1 MSDMKSQVEVAIIGG
16 GISGCSLLYHLTQLG
31 WTDVVLIEKNELTA
45 GSTWHAA
52 GLCTHF
58 SPNPTIMNMRAY
70 SVSTYKEFDDV
81 DFHSCGAMRVTSNE
95 DRMKEF
101 RYVQDVGR
109 ITGYRFDIVDP
120 EEIRALHPLAQ
131 TDGLIG
137 GIYEPFDG
145 HVDPSQATHAFA
157 KRAREAGAEIYRQNP
172 VLDIT
177 QNADS
182 SWRIETQNG
191 MINADTIVN
200 CAGTWARE
208 IGQMMGV
215 DLPIVPMLHQ
225 YLVTDG
231 IPEVDALDKELP
243 IFRDPDQSWY
253 SRQERDGMIIGPYE
267 KPAAPWAVDGV
278 PPEFGMDLLPPDLE
292 RIEDIVADA
301 MERIPVMA
309 EAGIKT
315 VVNGPITFTP
325 DGNTLIGPVYG
336 MRDAWLL
343 TGTSMGVMEGG
354 GAGKLLA
361 EWIVSGSPSMDVLG
375 IDSRRFGAFAETRDY
390 RLAKATDY
398 FERQFAIHYP
408 NEELESA
415 RPCIKPPSYETQAGL
430 GAQFGF
436 AYGWE
441 RANWFATDEIPGEQ
455 VLSWGRTNWHEAVRL
470 ECRAVQETAGLFE
483 LSAFSKFDI
492 VGPGALGK
500 LDSLGSNRPPDRDGA
515 LCLTYALSPE
525 GGIQSEFTV
534 SRLAM
539 DRLYLVSAAGA
550 RRRDHDLL
558 VDAIPGGPSASVT
571 DVTEDWGVLALA
583 GPKSREIMS
592 ALTDAD
598 LSNDAFPWL
607 SAQEINV
614 AGVPVRA
621 IRVSYVGE
629 LGWELHHP
637 IADQAALY
645 DALLDAGQ
653 PHGMKPCGVYA
664 MNSLRLEK
672 GYRGWGADLTSEKTP
687 LEAGLHPFVKMEGRG
702 FIGKDAVASRNRANP
717 GWRMHLLSVD
727 ASNVDV
733 FGLHPVLL
741 DGEVVGTT
749 SSGGYGHR
757 VGMSLALAY
766 LRTDVDLDA
775 ELMISINGEPVTAQV
790 LERVPYDPT
799 NVRMRA

>member
-1 MSDMKSQVEVAIIGG
+1 MKSHAQVAIIGG

-31 WTDVVLIEKNELTA
+31 WDDVVLIEKNELTA

-58 SPNPTIMNMRAY
+58 ALNPTIMNMRAY
-70 SVSTYKEFDDV
+70 SVRTYKEFEDV
-81 DFHSCGAMRVTSNE
+81 DFHACGAMRVTARE
-95 DRMKEF
+95 DRMDEF
-101 RYVQDVGR
+101 RFVWDVGR
-109 ITGYRFDIVDP
+109 IAGYQFDILGPGDISP
-120 EEIRALHPLAQ
+120 LHPLAQ
-131 TDGLIG
+131 TEGLIG
-137 GIYEPFDG
+137 GIYEPDDG

-172 VLDIT
+172 VQDIRRNSDGT
-177 QNADS
+177 WA
-182 SWRIETQNG
+182 IETREGTIQ
-191 MINADTIVN
+191 ADIIVN

-208 IGQMMGV
+208 IAAMMGV

-225 YLVTDG
+225 YLVTEG
-231 IPEVDALDKELP
+231 IEAVGALEKELP
-243 IFRDPDQSWY
+243 IFRDPDESWY

-267 KPAAPWAVDGV
+267 QAAAPWAVDGV
-278 PPEFGMDLLPPDLE
+278 PEEFGMDLLPPDLD
-292 RIEDIVADA
+292 RIESIVSDA
-301 MERIPVMA
+301 MARIPVLG

-361 EWIVSGSPSMDVLG
+361 EWMTDGSPPMDVLG

-390 RLAKATDY
+390 RLDKATEC
-398 FERQFAIHYP
+398 FGRQFAIHYP
-408 NEELESA
+408 HEELPDA
-415 RPCIKPPSYETQAGL
+415 RPCIMPPSYPRQAEL

-441 RANWFATDEIPGEQ
+441 RANWFATDTVPAGQ
-455 VLSWGRTNWHEAVRL
+455 APSWRRTNWFDAVRQ
-470 ECRAVQETAGLFE
+470 ECLAVQEAAGLFE
-483 LSAFSKFDI
+483 LSAFSKFLVI
-492 VGPGALGK
+492 GEGALDA
-500 LDSLGSNRPPDRDGA
+500 LENLGSNRPPPDDGG
-515 LCLTYALSPE
+515 LCLNYVLTPE
-525 GGIQSEFTV
+525 GGIESEFTV
-534 SRLAM
+534 TRLAK
-539 DRLYLVSAAGA
+539 DKFYLVSAAAA

-558 VDAIPGGPSASVT
+558 MTALPVGGGRVEVR

-583 GPKSREIMS
+583 GPKSRDILS
-592 ALTDAD
+592 ALTSGSLD
-598 LSNDAFPWL
+598 NDDFPWL
-607 SAQEINV
+607 SAQEITV
-614 AGVPVRA
+614 AGVTVRA

-637 IADQAALY
+637 IADQATLY
-645 DALLDAGQ
+645 DALLKAGSR
-653 PHGMKPCGVYA
+653 HGLKPCGVYA

-672 GYRGWGADLTSEKTP
+672 GYRGWGADLTTEKTP

-702 FIGKDAVASRNRANP
+702 FIGKEATLTRSRETR
-717 GWRMHLLSVD
+717 GWRMQLLSVD
-727 ASNVDV
+727 VTDRDV

-741 DGEVVGTT
+741 DGEVVGVT

-757 VGMSLALAY
+757 VDMSLALAY
-766 LRTDVDLDA
+766 LRSDIPLDTSLRVSILGEVFQA
-775 ELMISINGEPVTAQV
+775 EILG
-790 LERVPYDPT
+790 RVPYDPT
-799 NVRMRA
+799 NARMRA

>member
-1 MSDMKSQVEVAIIGG
+1 MKSHAQVAIIGG

-58 SPNPTIMNMRAY
+58 AYNPTIMNMRAY
-70 SVSTYKEFDDV
+70 SVRTYKEFDDV
-81 DFHSCGAMRVTSNE
+81 DFHECGAMRVTARE
-95 DRMKEF
+95 DRMDEF

-109 ITGYRFDIVDP
+109 IAGYSFNIVGSDDIP
-120 EEIRALHPLAQ
+120 ALHPLAR
-131 TDGLIG
+131 TEGLIG
-137 GIYEPFDG
+137 GIYEPNDG
-145 HVDPSQATHAFA
+145 HVDPSQATQAFA
-157 KRAREAGAEIYRQNP
+157 KRARDAGAEIYRQNP
-172 VLDIT
+172 VMDI
-177 QNADS
+177 QRNADDC
-182 SWRIETQNG
+182 WRIETKDG
-191 MINADTIVN
+191 SIEAEIIVN

-208 IGQMMGV
+208 IGDMMGV

-225 YLVTDG
+225 YLVTEG
-231 IPEVDALDKELP
+231 IPEVDALERELP

-267 KPAAPWAVDGV
+267 RPAAPWAVDGV
-278 PPEFGMDLLPPDLE
+278 PPEFGMDLLPPDLD
-292 RIEDIVADA
+292 RIEDIVAHA
-301 MERIPVMA
+301 MERIPVLA

-315 VVNGPITFTP
+315 IVNGPITFTP

-361 EWIVSGSPSMDVLG
+361 EWMTSGAPSMDVLG
-375 IDSRRFGAFAETRDY
+375 IDSRRFGGFAETRSY
-390 RLAKATDY
+390 RLEKATEC

-408 NEELESA
+408 NEELPDA
-415 RPCIKPPSYETQAGL
+415 RPCIKPPSYDRQSER

-441 RANWFATDEIPGEQ
+441 RANWFATDAVPAGQ
-455 VLSWGRTNWHEAVRL
+455 VPSWRRNNWFGAVRE
-470 ECRAVQETAGLFE
+470 ECRAVQEHAGLFE
-483 LSAFSKFDI
+483 LSAFSKFEI
-492 VGPGALGK
+492 SGGGALDM
-500 LDSLGSNRPPDRDGA
+500 LDNLGSNKPPEKDGG
-515 LCLTYALSPE
+515 LCLTYTLTPE
-525 GGIQSEFTV
+525 GGIESEFTV
-534 SRLAM
+534 TRLAR
-539 DRLYLVSAAGA
+539 DRFYLVSAAAA

-558 VDAIPGGPSASVT
+558 MGAKPPDGSAVVE
-571 DVTEDWGVLALA
+571 DVTEEWGVLALA
-583 GPKSREIMS
+583 GPRARDILSSMTTS
-592 ALTDAD
+592 D

-607 SAQEINV
+607 SAQEISV
-614 AGVPVRA
+614 AGVSVRA

-629 LGWELHHP
+629 LGWELHHSTQ
-637 IADQAALY
+637 DQAILY
-645 DALLDAGQ
+645 DALLAAGE

-672 GYRGWGADLTSEKTP
+672 GYRGWGADLTTEKTP
-687 LEAGLHPFVKMEGRG
+687 LESGLHPFVKLEGRG
-702 FIGKDAVASRNRANP
+702 FNGKDATLARSRENP
-717 GWRMHLLSVD
+717 GWRMMLLSVGTTD
-727 ASNVDV
+727 VDV

-741 DGEVVGTT
+741 NGEVVGVT

-766 LRTDVDLDA
+766 LRTDVAMDA
-775 ELMISINGEPVTAQV
+775 ELRISILAETFSAEI

-799 NVRMRA
+799 NARMRA

>member
-1 MSDMKSQVEVAIIGG
+1 MKSQAEVAIIGG

-58 SPNPTIMNMRAY
+58 AASPTIMNMRAY

-81 DFHSCGAMRVTSNE
+81 DFHSCGAMRVTAHE
-95 DRMKEF
+95 DRMSEF
-101 RYVQDVGR
+101 RYVKDVGR
-109 ITGYRFDIVDP
+109 IAGHRFDMISP
-120 EEIRALHPLAQ
+120 EEIRTLHPLAQ

-137 GIYEPFDG
+137 GIYEPLDG

-157 KRAREAGAEIYRQNP
+157 KRAREAGAEVYRQNP
-172 VLDIT
+172 VLDIS
-177 QNADS
+177 QNKDS
-182 SWRIETQNG
+182 SWRIETKNG
-191 MINADTIVN
+191 TIDADIIVN

-208 IGQMMGV
+208 IGGMMGV
-215 DLPIVPMLHQ
+215 ELPIVPMLHQ
-225 YLVTDG
+225 YLVTEG
-231 IPEVDALDKELP
+231 IADVDALDDELP
-243 IFRDPDQSWY
+243 IFRDPDESWY

-267 KPAAPWAVDGV
+267 KPALPWAVDGV
-278 PPEFGMDLLPPDLE
+278 PLEFGMDLLPPDLE
-292 RIEDIVADA
+292 RVESIVADA
-301 MERIPVMA
+301 MHRIPVLA

-336 MRDAWLL
+336 KRDAWLL

-361 EWIVSGSPSMDVLG
+361 EWMVSGSPPMDVLG

-390 RLAKATDY
+390 RVAKATEY

-408 NEELESA
+408 YEELPVG
-415 RPCIKPPSYETQAGL
+415 RPCIKPPSFDAQAKR

-441 RANWFATDEIPGEQ
+441 RANWFATDKVSGEQ
-455 VLSWGRTNWHEAVRL
+455 VLSWGRTNWHEAVAE
-470 ECRAVQETAGLFE
+470 ECRAVQGAAGLFE

-492 VGPGALGK
+492 VGEGALDR
-500 LDSLGSNRPPDRDGA
+500 LDSLGTNHPPDRDGG
-515 LCLTYALSPE
+515 LCLTYALSSE
-525 GGIQSEFTV
+525 GGIESEFTV
-534 SRLAM
+534 TRLAA

-558 VDAIPGGPSASVT
+558 SDAMPDGGSTTVT
-571 DVTEDWGVLALA
+571 DVTEAWGVLALA
-583 GPKSREIMS
+583 GPRSRDILS
-592 ALTDAD
+592 VLTSAD

-607 SAQEINV
+607 SAQEITV
-614 AGVPVRA
+614 AGIPVRA

-637 IADQAALY
+637 IKDQAVLYEALFG
-645 DALLDAGQ
+645 AGE

-702 FIGKDAVASRNRANP
+702 FIGKDAVATRNRATP
-717 GWRMHLLSVD
+717 GWRMMLLSLD
-727 ASNVDV
+727 TEETEV
-733 FGLHPVLL
+733 FGLHPVLAE
-741 DGEVVGTT
+741 DNVVGVT
-749 SSGGYGHR
+749 SSGGFGHR
-757 VGMSLALAY
+757 VSMSLALAY
-766 LRTDVDLDA
+766 VRTDVEMDADLHV
-775 ELMISINGEPVTAQV
+775 SINGQPFSAKI

-799 NVRMRA
+799 NIKMRA